1 MLSLLKSANCVKQEE
16 KYVTCFG
23 KNRRIVSILL
33 TVGWLLVTASPVL
46 ANMRFYTIV
55 QQVCKS
61 YRVPVALDQMTLDGA
76 ETDNAEFHLVL
87 QSRRNNFEEVMLVGY
102 IATGQA
108 VARSGVQV
116 KTIMITVTIP
126 KADNMML
133 MTSASV
139 DLVEQLRLGKI
150 KSSEFMRQLQ
160 WN

>member
-1 MLSLLKSANCVKQEE
+1 M
-16 KYVTCFG
+16 TRFG
-23 KNRRIVSILL
+23 RNRKIVSILL
-33 TVGWLLVTASPVL
+33 TVGWLTVTASPVL

-55 QQVCKS
+55 QQVCRS

-76 ETDNAEFHLVL
+76 ETESAQFHLVL

-108 VARSGVQV
+108 IARSGVPV
-116 KTIMITVTIP
+116 KTIMITITIP

-133 MTSASV
+133 TTSANV
-139 DLVEQLRLGKI
+139 DLLEQFRLGNL